1 MLPKFLRTS
10 IFFVSF
16 FAFVCLFALFVD
28 FVDFVPGRASSA
40 RLSDHLRLCQ
50 SLGLQ
55 APFCGSIPLLEH
67 VGLASLSGCP
77 PTLLVEF
84 LEFVMH
90 MIHHMMQFLDFIL
103 YETV

>member
-50 SLGLQ
+50 SLGSFLRLH
-55 APFCGSIPLLEH
+55 SS
-67 VGLASLSGCP
+67 VGTCWTRLIIWLSP
-77 PTLLVEF
+77 
-84 LEFVMH
+84 
-90 MIHHMMQFLDFIL
+90 
-103 YETV
+103 

>member
-28 FVDFVPGRASSA
+28 FVDFVPGRVSSA
-40 RLSDHLRLCQ
+40 RLSDLRLCQ

-77 PTLLVEF
+77 PSVPYF
-84 LEFVMH
+84 ACRVP
-90 MIHHMMQFLDFIL
+90 
-103 YETV
+103 